1 MKKIHV
7 PGLLVLFG
15 LTAALDADAHEL
27 RLVGKGKGP
36 NGEEYRIAFGHWSEP
51 AREDEMNGIDLF
63 VWYEDGRENGDVVDV
78 GRGDKLRVTK
88 LEAMFYEPKPAS
100 NPWGYEPGKMLN
112 ITTLCDPAQGITLA
126 CPRQKLDAL
135 ASFFD
140 PGNPQP
146 EVYRNRYTN
155 NIRPTDSGIYGYKIG
170 FCVQDLY
177 GQTGADGQTL
187 KTPWKRQSPKPESCF
202 EETFICGAGS
212 KDPRNDPSHPEYD
225 PASQTHSYGCITDA
239 VAFGAKPEVDGKDK
253 ASHQDSDTYSVD
265 DYH

>member
-1 MKKIHV
+1 V
-7 PGLLVLFG
+7 RRFLDRFVQRCRVRPYF
-15 LTAALDADAHEL
+15 AADPIASRVFSRIQGRVGTIEQVRNLGVRWHE
-27 RLVGKGKGP
+27 RGQP
-36 NGEEYRIAFGHWSEP
+36 DRN
-51 AREDEMNGIDLF
+51 RE
-63 VWYEDGRENGDVVDV
+63 
-78 GRGDKLRVTK
+78 
-88 LEAMFYEPKPAS
+88 
-100 NPWGYEPGKMLN
+100 LN
-112 ITTLCDPAQGITLA
+112 SITLCDPAQGITLA

-253 ASHQDSDTYSVD
+253 ASHQDNDAYSVD